1 MNKLKLNKE
10 TISQMDKNE
19 MILTNGGAF
28 LSICL
33 KSCPN
38 GTRKLKACCMTDE
51 YDDYTIA

>member
-1 MNKLKLNKE
+1 MKKLKLNKE

-19 MILTNGGAF
+19 MMVTNGGAF